1 MVNTNATP
9 RRGLVVL
16 PDLITSLGLLCG
28 CVSIASALDARFEVS
43 AIMIEI
49 SLACDICD
57 GLVAR
62 ASRTAS
68 PFGLEYDSLSDVVAF
83 GVAPAILVYA
93 WALKPLGIL
102 GVVVVGIFVI
112 CAALRL
118 ARFNIQASSTAGKTR
133 FVGLPVP
140 GAAVTIAGLLFG
152 YRYFGLDSPRLLCV
166 VMGPLTL
173 MLAALMVSRLPYPAT
188 KSADLA
194 AKKFRIG
201 AALLILAALLLIAP
215 SLTALIAS
223 VLYLISGLGLSLIG
237 EHIGQAP
244 TQVQPPGQAGARVD

>member
-1 MVNTNATP
+1 MVDTNATP
-9 RRGLVVL
+9 RRGLIVL
-16 PDLITSLGLLCG
+16 PDLITSFGLLCG
-28 CVSIASALDARFEVS
+28 CVSIASALHERFEIS

-93 WALKPLGIL
+93 WALKSLGIL

-118 ARFNIQASSTAGKTR
+118 ARFNIKASSAGGKTR

-152 YRYFGLDSPRLLCV
+152 YRYFGLDSPRALCV
-166 VMGPLTL
+166 VMVSVTL
-173 MLAALMVSRLPYPAT
+173 MLAALMVSRLPYPAM
-188 KSADLA
+188 KSVDFA
-194 AKKFRIG
+194 ARKFEM
-201 AALLILAALLLIAP
+201 AAVFLILTAFMLIAP
-215 SLTALIAS
+215 SLTTLIAS
-223 VLYLISGLGLSLIG
+223 MIYLISGPALALSG
-237 EHIGQAP
+237 EH
-244 TQVQPPGQAGARVD
+244 V

>member
-1 MVNTNATP
+1 MADTNATP
-9 RRGLVVL
+9 RRSLVVL
-16 PDLITSLGLLCG
+16 PDLVTSFGLMCG
-28 CVSIASALDARFEVS
+28 CVSIASALDARFEIS
-43 AIMIEI
+43 ATMIGI

-93 WALKPLGIL
+93 WALKSLGIL
-102 GVVVVGIFVI
+102 GVAVIGIFVI

-118 ARFNIQASSTAGKTR
+118 ARFNVQTGSSAGKTR

-152 YRYFGLDSPRLLCV
+152 YRYFGLDSPRTLCV
-166 VMGPLTL
+166 VMALATL
-173 MLAALMVSRLPYPAT
+173 MLAGLMVSRLPYPAM
-188 KSADLA
+188 KSVDFP
-194 AKKFRIG
+194 AKKFKIG
-201 AALLILAALLLIAP
+201 TALLIFAALLLIAP

-223 VLYLISGLGLSLIG
+223 MIYLISGPVLALSG
-237 EHIGQAP
+237 EQVGQAP
-244 TQVQPPGQAGARVD
+244 AQAQPPSRTGGSVA